1 LAQARSVVQLRNEAR
16 TFSFVFIKRIGFDK
30 ASATEQAVLA
40 SRTKLVDK
48 MVYANNGL
56 TNGLTNNH

>member
-1 LAQARSVVQLRNEAR
+1 LRNEAR